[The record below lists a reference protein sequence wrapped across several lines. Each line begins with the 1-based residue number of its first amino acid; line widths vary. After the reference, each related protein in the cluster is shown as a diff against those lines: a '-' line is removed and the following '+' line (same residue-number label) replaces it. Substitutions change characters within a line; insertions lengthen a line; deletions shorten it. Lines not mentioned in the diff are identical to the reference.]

1 MKQII
6 DVPAGH
12 TVTIKQ
18 EGSQLI
24 VETTPPKKQDEQAFI
39 SLKDGERLRNVG
51 EKFFLSWRR

>member
-12 TVTIKQ
+12 TVTIRQ

-24 VETTPPKKQDEQAFI
+24 VETTPPKRQDEQVFI
-39 SLKDGERLRNVG
+39 ALKDGERLRNVG
-51 EKFFLSWRR
+51 GKFRMSWRR

>member
-1 MKQII
+1 MKQTI

-39 SLKDGERLRNVG
+39 SLKDGEKLRGVG